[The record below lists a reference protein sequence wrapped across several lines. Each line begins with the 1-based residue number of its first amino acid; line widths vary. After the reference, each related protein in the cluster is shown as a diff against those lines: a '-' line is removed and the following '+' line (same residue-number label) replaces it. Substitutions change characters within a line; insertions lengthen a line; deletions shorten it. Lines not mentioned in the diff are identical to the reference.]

1 MLHEKVVLRE
11 LVPGEYS
18 CWVTAVRLGG
28 FAELF
33 LLDGVD
39 RYLLAPSQKNRM

>member
-1 MLHEKVVLRE
+1 MLHEKGALLE

-18 CWVTAVRLGG
+18 CWVSAGRLGG
-28 FAELF
+28 CAKPF

>member
-1 MLHEKVVLRE
+1 MLHEKVALRE

-18 CWVTAVRLGG
+18 CWVSADRLGG
-28 FAELF
+28 CAEPF

-39 RYLLAPSQKNRM
+39 RYLLAPLQKNRM